1 MIYKRTLIPAAF
13 VSIGFVGLAI
23 SLCSGAD
30 EPPPRPRPGL
40 TAKQTKEA
48 VKIAQGAMVE
58 LRKKTEGA
66 SSPGAD
72 LREYV
77 VGVELL
83 ATSVAGSPSAT
94 RPTPPAETEPAE
106 TKAPAKEKENGKE
119 SDTDKENRPVPG
131 PRAIV
136 TSYRYFD
143 DITVFSTIDL
153 GTGQVVKVEAAQ
165 HLRTPLSQV
174 EFDEAQEIAR
184 GKIDQVKQL
193 YERFGDQISVYPQFS
208 QFTIKDDP
216 RIHRVVHL
224 NYRVGKRDLSYP
236 RPRVDLTTRQ
246 VELPDPEPP
255 EVAPRVRRR
264 SP

>member
-1 MIYKRTLIPAAF
+1 M
-13 VSIGFVGLAI
+13 VGLAI
-23 SLCSGAD
+23 SLTLGAED
-30 EPPPRPRPGL
+30 PPPRPRPGL

-48 VKIAQGAMVE
+48 VKLAQGAMVE

-66 SSPGAD
+66 STPGAD

-83 ATSVAGSPSAT
+83 ASSVASSPRQPSRRA
-94 RPTPPAETEPAE
+94 PAETEPAK
-106 TKAPAKEKENGKE
+106 TKSPEKENGKE
-119 SDTDKENRPVPG
+119 NETEKENRPVPG

-174 EFDEAQEIAR
+174 EFDEAQEMAR
-184 GKIDQVKQL
+184 DKIDEVKQL

-216 RIHRVVHL
+216 RVHRVVHL

-246 VELPDPEPP
+246 VELPEPEPP
-255 EVAPRVRRR
+255 EAAPKVRRR

>member
-1 MIYKRTLIPAAF
+1 MNAKRRWIPPASVGFA
-13 VSIGFVGLAI
+13 FVGLAI
-23 SLCSGAD
+23 TLCSGAED
-30 EPPPRPRPGL
+30 PPPRPRPGL

-66 SSPGAD
+66 STPGAD

-83 ATSVAGSPSAT
+83 ASSVGNPPPAT
-94 RPTPPAETEPAE
+94 KTTAPAETDTAK
-106 TKAPAKEKENGKE
+106 TKSPDKENGKQGDQAPE
-119 SDTDKENRPVPG
+119 SPTVPG
-131 PRAIV
+131 TRAIV

-153 GTGQVVKVEAAQ
+153 DTGRVVKVEAAQ

-174 EFDEAQEIAR
+174 EFDEAQEMAR
-184 GKIDQVKQL
+184 EKSDEVKQL

-208 QFTIKDDP
+208 QFTINDDP
-216 RIHRVVHL
+216 RVHRVVHL
-224 NYRVGKRDLSYP
+224 NYRVSKRDLSYP

-246 VELPDPEPP
+246 VELPSPEPP
-255 EVAPRVRRR
+255 ETPPKVRRR

>member
-1 MIYKRTLIPAAF
+1 L
-13 VSIGFVGLAI
+13 VGLAI
-23 SLCSGAD
+23 SLCAGAED
-30 EPPPRPRPGL
+30 PPSRPRPGL

-66 SSPGAD
+66 STPGAD

-83 ATSVAGSPSAT
+83 ASSVASSSPTTAKPT
-94 RPTPPAETEPAE
+94 RPGETEPANGKVAE
-106 TKAPAKEKENGKE
+106 KEKENGKE
-119 SDTDKENRPVPG
+119 SEPEKESRPVPG

-174 EFDEAQEIAR
+174 EFDEAQEMAR
-184 GKIDQVKQL
+184 DKRDEVKQL
-193 YERFGDQISVYPQFS
+193 YERLATRSVSILNSVSS
-208 QFTIKDDP
+208 QS
-216 RIHRVVHL
+216 R
-224 NYRVGKRDLSYP
+224 
-236 RPRVDLTTRQ
+236 TTR
-246 VELPDPEPP
+246 ECIG
-255 EVAPRVRRR
+255 
-264 SP
+264 SCI

>member
-1 MIYKRTLIPAAF
+1 MIYKRRLIPAAF
-13 VSIGFVGLAI
+13 VGLAFVGLAI
-23 SLCSGAD
+23 TLCSGAED
-30 EPPPRPRPGL
+30 PPPRPGL
-40 TAKQTKEA
+40 TARQSKEA

-66 SSPGAD
+66 SIPGAD

-83 ATSVAGSPSAT
+83 ASSVAS
-94 RPTPPAETEPAE
+94 TPANKSKAGAERDPADTQEPDKE
-106 TKAPAKEKENGKE
+106 SGKDNESEKER
-119 SDTDKENRPVPG
+119 RPVPG

-143 DITVFSTIDL
+143 DLTVFSTIDL
-153 GTGQVVKVEAAQ
+153 GTGQVVKVDAMQ

-174 EFDEAQEIAR
+174 EFDDAQEIAR
-184 GKIDQVKQL
+184 EKSDQVKQL

-208 QFTIKDDP
+208 QFTIADDP

-236 RPRVDLTTRQ
+236 RPRVDLTTRK
-246 VELPDPEPP
+246 VELPEPEPP
-255 EVAPRVRRR
+255 EAAPRVRRR